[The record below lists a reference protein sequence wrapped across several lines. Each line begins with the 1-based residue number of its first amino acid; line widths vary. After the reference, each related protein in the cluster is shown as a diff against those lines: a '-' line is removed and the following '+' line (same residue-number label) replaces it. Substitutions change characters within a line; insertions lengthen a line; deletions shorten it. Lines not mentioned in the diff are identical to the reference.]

1 MSIAKRQTKAGHVY
15 DVRLRDAAG
24 RVYTRTFRTR
34 KEADRF
40 ESTEKADRARGAWI
54 DPRRASDKVADVAA
68 EWLESNPRKKGSTR
82 ARDTSVVNVYI
93 LPLLGKYPIGDVTP
107 ADVQRLVNTWSTRLG
122 ARSIRR
128 HYAVLSAI
136 MTYALDTDRI
146 VRSPCRRIRL
156 PEPEPVR
163 QMAVT
168 PEQLHGLADA
178 AGADTSAM
186 VYLAAVLGLRWG
198 ECAGLRVG
206 AIDFLNRTVTVESQ
220 LTRGLKGQM
229 VTGSPKWN
237 STRTMAAPEVL
248 LELLANHLRRRGM
261 TGAEGDSLVFCAPDG
276 QSLHYSNWRRRIW
289 VPACRKVGLEGF
301 QFKMLRTANATV
313 MVALA
318 VDVKTVQTRVGHRRA
333 TTTLDIYAQPTAA
346 ADRGAADA
354 LGAHFLGRTL
364 ADDRVDGSLT
374 APSRASRA
382 MNARWTSSEGSNAHL
397 EEGQETAPGEGE
409 DDGGASWN
417 RTSDLSIISAAL

>member
-1 MSIAKRQTKAGHVY
+1 MSITKRQTKGGHVY

-24 RVYTRTFRTR
+24 RVYTRTFRTK

-40 ESTEKADRARGAWI
+40 ESTERADRARGTWV
-54 DPRRASDKVADVAA
+54 DPRRASDKVAEVVA
-68 EWLESNPRKKGSTR
+68 EWLESNPRKKGSTL
-82 ARDTSVVNVYI
+82 ARDASVVNVHI
-93 LPLLGKYPIGDVTP
+93 LPLLGKYSIGDVTP
-107 ADVQRLVNTWSTRLG
+107 ADVQRLVNAWSTKLG
-122 ARSIRR
+122 ARSVRR
-128 HYAVLSAI
+128 HYAVLRAI

-156 PEPEPVR
+156 PEPEAVR

-168 PEQLHGLADA
+168 PEQLHDLADA
-178 AGADTSAM
+178 LGADTSAM

-220 LTRGLKGQM
+220 LTRGLRGRM
-229 VTGSPKWN
+229 VTASPKWN

-248 LELLANHLRRRGM
+248 LERLANHLRRRGM

-276 QSLHYSNWRRRIW
+276 QPLHYSNWRRRVW
-289 VPACRKVGLEGF
+289 VPACRDVGLEGF
-301 QFKMLRTANATV
+301 QFKMLRTTNATV

-333 TTTLDIYAQPTAA
+333 TTTLDIYAQPTVA

-354 LGAHFLGRTL
+354 LGAYFLGRTP
-364 ADDRVDGSLT
+364 ADEPIEGSST
-374 APSRASRA
+374 SPSRETRA
-382 MNARWTSSEGSNAHL
+382 MNARWNSSEPSNAHL
-397 EEGQETAPGEGE
+397 GAGQEMAPGEDE